1 MPPCGWP
8 FTTLT
13 VFAAGGAAVDG
24 APAAEVPV
32 LEAPDGAVEPPSSP
46 PGRRS
51 TNARMRTTM
60 VMARMPMRCG
70 VVTISLLATGG
81 PAGPRLT
88 HAPRQP
94 APRGA
99 RGQAVVSCTGA
110 PGMRFARIL

>member
-13 VFAAGGAAVDG
+13 VFTAGGAAVDG
-24 APAAEVPV
+24 ARAAELPV

-60 VMARMPMRCG
+60 VTARMPMRCG
-70 VVTISLLATGG
+70 VVTMSLLGDRV
-81 PAGPRLT
+81 PARAPS
-88 HAPRQP
+88 HARPALA

-99 RGQAVVSCTGA
+99 RGQAVVCCPQVLEA
-110 PGMRFARIL
+110 